1 MPACA
6 AQGEV
11 PADPG
16 ERAVGDREDGRPLT
30 VCEVALGVEG
40 RRSEED
46 GAAHALPDALGHATS
61 DSATTKAAF
70 R

>member
-1 MPACA
+1 
-6 AQGEV
+6 
-11 PADPG
+11 
-16 ERAVGDREDGRPLT
+16 
-30 VCEVALGVEG
+30 VALGVEG